1 MGRHLIVIVSE
12 GHKISVKV
20 TDEYNRLVPALVIH
34 DNGDGDRS
42 ITFYLGKDELNRVAR
57 SLDFLSGGEVG
68 DVETI
73 KEVISKWTTYITHS
87 WS

>member
-1 MGRHLIVIVSE
+1 MYTHLIVIVCE

-57 SLDFLSGGEVG
+57 SLDLLSGGEV
-68 DVETI
+68 DCVEVI
-73 KEVISKWTTYITHS
+73 KEVIRKWTTYMTHS
-87 WS
+87 